1 MYFCMLYLL
10 FQVRTIRN
18 GLFHTASFKVSDAD
32 MNAHIDAMVLLLQD
46 HILSSDP
53 LAKSAIGQ
61 LQNVS
66 AWGLVMWKRW
76 GVGEIGSG
84 RYRGVGETG
93 VWER

>member
-1 MYFCMLYLL
+1 MLYLL

-46 HILSSDP
+46 HILSTDP
-53 LAKSAIGQ
+53 LAKSAITQ

-66 AWGLVMWKRW
+66 AWVMVMRGKQ
-76 GVGEIGSG
+76 VVGSG
-84 RYRGVGETG
+84 EGYVGMIG
-93 VWER
+93 